1 MADETQNAPET
12 GLELK
17 PTTIAKKGKPT
28 DEQKAEALATVGG
41 TEATANAD
49 AAGARIIETCV
60 VRENEDLPALR
71 TEAVE
76 AASKRARAAGLTSF
90 TCEYT
95 ETGPTTFQVEAKRI
109 G

>member
-1 MADETQNAPET
+1 MADEPNT
-12 GLELK
+12 EL
-17 PTTIAKKGKPT
+17 PSTAIDLRPKKGKPT
-28 DEQKAEALATVGG
+28 DDQKAEALAAVGAP
-41 TEATANAD
+41 TSAD
-49 AAGARIIETCV
+49 APGARIVEERL

-76 AASKRARAAGLTSF
+76 AAAKRALAAGLTSF